1 MAIRNPTIIFSGMDA
16 PPGARECEA
25 WFERKVGEF
34 TMQAK
39 LLCFHDET
47 TDTHFVGGVIWDEW
61 EIEIVRFFISNG
73 HSNPEIDAF
82 IQSHVLP
89 GK

>member
-1 MAIRNPTIIFSGMDA
+1 MASQNPTIIFSGMDA
-16 PPGARECEA
+16 PPGARQCEE

-34 TMQAK
+34 MMQAK
-39 LLCFHDET
+39 LPCFYDET
-47 TDTHFVGGVIWDEW
+47 TDTYFVRGATWDEW
-61 EIEIVRFFISNG
+61 EVELVRYFISNG

-82 IQSHVLP
+82 IQSHVLR